1 MAVTIVNDKEFITEL
16 ESNDKVVVKFFTDWC
31 GSCRIIRPKFI
42 RISDEERFS
51 GIRFLDM
58 NAEQNP
64 DARKMAFITHFPSFA
79 IFRNGKHLETIA
91 TTKEDVV
98 TGFIGKLCNDQSENY

>member
-1 MAVTIVNDKEFITEL
+1 MPVTIVNDNEFIKEL
-16 ESNDKVVVKFFTDWC
+16 ESDERIVVKFFTDWC
-31 GSCRIIRPKFI
+31 GSCRIFRPKFI
-42 RISDEERFS
+42 RMSDEERFN
-51 GIRFLDM
+51 GVKFLDM

-64 DARKMAFITHFPSFA
+64 VARKMAVITHFPSFA

-98 TGFIGKLCNDQSENY
+98 AGLIIKLCNVE